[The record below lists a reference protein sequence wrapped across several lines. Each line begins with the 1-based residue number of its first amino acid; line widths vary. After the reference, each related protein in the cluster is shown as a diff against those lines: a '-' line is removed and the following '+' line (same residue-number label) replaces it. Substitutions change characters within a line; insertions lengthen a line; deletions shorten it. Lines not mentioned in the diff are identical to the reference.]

1 MKTKKKRLFLPLTL
15 LSILAVLA
23 AIYWGG
29 PRLIPASRFG
39 FAYEVP
45 AEEANARMELVDT
58 ACGWV
63 GVREDDG
70 SHHFIID
77 LYNSITPLPQ
87 DYRVTYDD
95 AWCAAFVSAAALETG
110 MTDILPPECS
120 CSRQIQLFEKLGR
133 WEEDD
138 GYLPLPGDVIYYD
151 WDISRTLDCT
161 GWPEHVGIVV
171 GTCGPYIRVVEGNMD
186 DGFAGYRTVLQNDW
200 CIRGYGLPDYAAIC
214 G

>member
-1 MKTKKKRLFLPLTL
+1 MKTKKKRLLLPLTL

-45 AEEANARMELVDT
+45 AEEANARMERGDT

-77 LYNSITPLPQ
+77 LYNSIPPLPQ
-87 DYRVTYDD
+87 DYR
-95 AWCAAFVSAAALETG
+95 
-110 MTDILPPECS
+110 
-120 CSRQIQLFEKLGR
+120 
-133 WEEDD
+133 
-138 GYLPLPGDVIYYD
+138 
-151 WDISRTLDCT
+151 
-161 GWPEHVGIVV
+161 
-171 GTCGPYIRVVEGNMD
+171 GT
-186 DGFAGYRTVLQNDW
+186 
-200 CIRGYGLPDYAAIC
+200 
-214 G
+214 

>member
-1 MKTKKKRLFLPLTL
+1 MKTKKRRLLLPLTAL
-15 LSILAVLA
+15 LILAVLA
-23 AIYWGG
+23 AFYLAG
-29 PRLIPASRFG
+29 PRLIPTGLFG

-45 AEEANARMELVDT
+45 NEEAQAREALVDT

-95 AWCAAFVSAAALETG
+95 AWCAAFVSAAALEAE

-120 CSRQIQLFEKLGR
+120 CSRQIKLFQDLGR

-138 GYLPLPGDVIYYD
+138 SYLPLPGDIIYYD
-151 WDISRTLDCT
+151 WDLPRSIDCT

-171 GTCGPYIRVVEGNMD
+171 GTYGPYIRVVEGNMD
-186 DGFAGYRTVLQNDW
+186 DGFAGYRTILRNDW
-200 CIRGYGLPDYAAIC
+200 CIRGYGLPDYAAK
-214 G
+214 

>member
-1 MKTKKKRLFLPLTL
+1 MKTKKKWLFLPLTAL
-15 LSILAVLA
+15 LILGVLA
-23 AIYWGG
+23 AAYLAG
-29 PRLIPASRFG
+29 PRLIPTGLFG

-45 AEEANARMELVDT
+45 AGEAQAREALVDT

-95 AWCAAFVSAAALETG
+95 AWCAAFVSAAALESD
-110 MTDILPPECS
+110 MTDIIPPECS
-120 CSRQIQLFEKLGR
+120 CSRQIKLFQDLGR

-138 GYLPLPGDVIYYD
+138 GYLPLPGDIIYYD
-151 WDISRTLDCT
+151 WDLPRSIDCT

-171 GTCGPYIRVVEGNMD
+171 GTYGPYIRVVEGNMD
-186 DGFAGYRTVLQNDW
+186 DGFAGYRTILRNDW
-200 CIRGYGLPDYAAIC
+200 CIRGYGLPDYASK
-214 G
+214 

>member
-1 MKTKKKRLFLPLTL
+1 MKTKKKWLFLPLTAL
-15 LSILAVLA
+15 LILAVLA
-23 AIYWGG
+23 AFYLAG
-29 PRLIPASRFG
+29 PRLIPTSWFG

-45 AEEANARMELVDT
+45 AGEAQAREALVDT

-95 AWCAAFVSAAALETG
+95 AWCAAFVSAAALESG
-110 MTDILPPECS
+110 MTDIIPPECS
-120 CSRQIQLFEKLGR
+120 CSRQIKLFQDLGR

-138 GYLPLPGDVIYYD
+138 GYQPLPGDIIYYD
-151 WDISRTLDCT
+151 WDLPRSIDCT

-171 GTCGPYIRVVEGNMD
+171 GTYGPYIRVVEGNMD
-186 DGFAGYRTVLQNDW
+186 DGFAGYRTIVRNDW
-200 CIRGYGLPDYAAIC
+200 CIRGYGLPDYASK
-214 G
+214 

>member
-1 MKTKKKRLFLPLTL
+1 MKTKKRRLLLPLAAL
-15 LSILAVLA
+15 LILAVLA
-23 AIYWGG
+23 ALYLAG
-29 PRLIPASRFG
+29 PRLIPTDLFS

-45 AEEANARMELVDT
+45 AEEARSRRELVDT

-95 AWCAAFVSAAALETG
+95 AWCAAFVSAAALEVG
-110 MTDILPPECS
+110 MTDIIPPECS
-120 CSRQIQLFEKLGR
+120 CSRQIKLFQDLGR

-138 GYLPLPGDVIYYD
+138 GYLPLPGDIIYYD
-151 WDISRTLDCT
+151 WDLPRSIDCT

-171 GTCGPYIRVVEGNMD
+171 GTYGPYIRVVEGNMD
-186 DGFAGYRTVLQNDW
+186 DGFAGYRTILRNDW
-200 CIRGYGLPDYAAIC
+200 CIRGYGLPDYASK
-214 G
+214 

>member
-1 MKTKKKRLFLPLTL
+1 MKTKKRRLFLPLTAVL
-15 LSILAVLA
+15 ILAVLA
-23 AIYWGG
+23 AAYLAG
-29 PRLIPASRFG
+29 PRLIPASLFG
-39 FAYEVP
+39 FAYAVP
-45 AEEANARMELVDT
+45 DGEAQAREALVDT

-95 AWCAAFVSAAALETG
+95 AWCAAFVSAAALEAD

-120 CSRQIQLFEKLGR
+120 CSRQIKLFQDLGR

-138 GYLPLPGDVIYYD
+138 GYLPLPGDIIYYD
-151 WDISRTLDCT
+151 WDLPRSIDCT

-171 GTCGPYIRVVEGNMD
+171 GTYGPYIRVVEGNMD
-186 DGFAGYRTVLQNDW
+186 DGFAGYRTILRNDW
-200 CIRGYGLPDYAAIC
+200 CIRGYGLPDYAAK
-214 G
+214 

>member
-1 MKTKKKRLFLPLTL
+1 MKTKKRRLFLPLTAL
-15 LSILAVLA
+15 LILAVAA
-23 AIYWGG
+23 AIYLAG
-29 PRLIPASRFG
+29 PRLIPSGWFG

-45 AEEANARMELVDT
+45 AEEAQARNQLVDT

-77 LYNSITPLPQ
+77 LYNSIMPLPQ

-95 AWCAAFVSAAALETG
+95 AWCAAFVSAAALKSD

-120 CSRQIQLFEKLGR
+120 CSRQIKLFQDLGR

-138 GYLPLPGDVIYYD
+138 SYQPLPGDIIYYD
-151 WDISRTLDCT
+151 WDLSGKLDCT

-171 GTCGPYIRVVEGNMD
+171 GTYGPYIRVVEGNMD
-186 DGFAGYRTVLQNDW
+186 DGFAGYRTILRNDW
-200 CIRGYGLPDYAAIC
+200 CIRGYGLPDFASK
-214 G
+214 

>member
-1 MKTKKKRLFLPLTL
+1 MKTKKKWLFLPLTAVL
-15 LSILAVLA
+15 ILAVLA
-23 AIYWGG
+23 AFYLAG
-29 PRLIPASRFG
+29 PRLIPTSWFG

-45 AEEANARMELVDT
+45 AGEAQAREALVDT

-87 DYRVTYDD
+87 NYRVTYDD
-95 AWCAAFVSAAALETG
+95 AWCAAFVSAAALESG
-110 MTDILPPECS
+110 MTDIIPPECS
-120 CSRQIQLFEKLGR
+120 CSRQIKLFQDLGR

-138 GYLPLPGDVIYYD
+138 GYLPLPGDIIYYD
-151 WDISRTLDCT
+151 WDLPRSIDCT

-171 GTCGPYIRVVEGNMD
+171 GTYGPFIRVMEGNMD
-186 DGFAGYRTVLQNDW
+186 DGFAGFRTIRQNDW
-200 CIRGYGLPDYAAIC
+200 CIRGYGLPDYAAKC
-214 G
+214 E

>member
-1 MKTKKKRLFLPLTL
+1 MKTKKKRLLLPLVAFI
-15 LSILAVLA
+15 ILAVLA
-23 AIYWGG
+23 AVNLAG
-29 PRLIPASRFG
+29 PRMIPASQFG

-45 AEEANARMELVDT
+45 AEEAKARMELVDT

-77 LYNSITPLPQ
+77 LYNTITPLPQ

-95 AWCAAFVSAAALETG
+95 AWCAAFVSAAALESG

-171 GTCGPYIRVVEGNMD
+171 GTCGPYIRGVEGNMD

>member
-1 MKTKKKRLFLPLTL
+1 MKTKKRRLLLPLTAL
-15 LSILAVLA
+15 LILAVLA
-23 AIYWGG
+23 AFYLAG
-29 PRLIPASRFG
+29 PRLIPTSWFG

-45 AEEANARMELVDT
+45 AGEAQAREALVDT
-58 ACGWV
+58 ACSWV

-95 AWCAAFVSAAALETG
+95 AWCAAFVSAAALEAD

-120 CSRQIQLFEKLGR
+120 CSRQIKLFQDLGR

-138 GYLPLPGDVIYYD
+138 GYQPLPGDIIYYD
-151 WDISRTLDCT
+151 WDLPRSIDCT

-171 GTCGPYIRVVEGNMD
+171 GTYGPYIRVVEGNMD
-186 DGFAGYRTVLQNDW
+186 DGFAGYRTILRNDW
-200 CIRGYGLPDYAAIC
+200 CIRGYGLPDYASK
-214 G
+214 